1 MKISVII
8 PVWNGREYLPACLD
22 ALLAQGD
29 AELEIIAVDNASA
42 DGSATLVRERYPQVR
57 LIENERN
64 LGFAGGCNAGLRA
77 AQDEYLILVNQDVIV
92 HQGWLQAM
100 LKALAPP
107 SVGIVG
113 CKLLYPD
120 GTIQHAGG
128 IMRYPSAQPNH
139 YGYREPDCGQWDT
152 LREVDYVTGAAMGL
166 RRTVLDKVGFF
177 DEGFF
182 PAFYE
187 EADLCLRAR
196 AAGYQVIYTPDA
208 VATHAETTT
217 VERNGAE
224 YHRWMGRGRL
234 RFLLKHYTAAQFHD
248 DFVPAERAWLGSLT
262 DPAMR
267 RGLWM
272 AYLDTLLN
280 LRDIPRTG
288 VLVEEG
294 SAERVAEVL
303 TDLCALLT
311 ASFDK
316 PAEVAPAPASL
327 AALPWCVQERP
338 FTSKIPVIGPA
349 IARFRE
355 LWNSVATKW
364 YVRPLIEQQN
374 EINRQLV
381 LEIGRVR
388 EELEAIRGRLE
399 ATRGELEAAQEIIVS
414 LDRET
419 VDRHRIQV
427 RATYALQEEMMWL
440 SEKVRTLETASSSW
454 EQEP

>member
-1 MKISVII
+1 MKVSVII
-8 PVWNGREYLPACLD
+8 PIWNGRKYLPACLD
-22 ALLAQGD
+22 ALLAQSD
-29 AELEIIAVDNASA
+29 ADLEMITVDNASA

-57 LIENERN
+57 LMENERN
-64 LGFAGGCNAGLRA
+64 LGFAGGCNTGLRA
-77 AQDEYLILVNQDVIV
+77 AQNEYLILVNQDVIV
-92 HQGWLQAM
+92 HKGWLQAM
-100 LKALAPP
+100 LMALAPL

-128 IMRYPSAQPNH
+128 IMRYPLALPNH
-139 YGYREPDCGQWDT
+139 YGYRELDQGQWNVPC
-152 LREVDYVTGAAMGL
+152 EVDYVTGAVMGL
-166 RRTVLDKVGFF
+166 KRTMLDKVGLF

-187 EADLCLRAR
+187 EADLCFRAR

-208 VATHAETTT
+208 VATHVETTT
-217 VERNGAE
+217 MERKEAE

-234 RFLLKHYTAAQFHD
+234 RFLLKHYESAQFHD
-248 DFVPAERAWLGSLT
+248 DFVPAERVWLGSLT

-267 RGLWM
+267 QGLRM
-272 AYLDTLLN
+272 AYLDTLLS
-280 LRDIPRTG
+280 LRDVPRTG

-294 SAERVAEVL
+294 SAERVAEAL
-303 TDLCALLT
+303 TDLCAVLT
-311 ASFDK
+311 AFFDK
-316 PAEVAPAPASL
+316 PAEAAPASASL
-327 AALPWCVQERP
+327 AALPWRVQERP

-381 LEIGRVR
+381 LEIGHVR
-388 EELEAIRGRLE
+388 EELEAV
-399 ATRGELEAAQEIIVS
+399 QEITVN

-419 VDRHRIQV
+419 ADRHRIQV
-427 RATYALQEEMMWL
+427 RAIYALREEMMRL
-440 SEKVRTLETASSSW
+440 SEKVRALETASPAR